1 VNKKNNNDNESHKH
15 EKTQPD
21 NNKEKEV
28 KENLAVEENEHEKIH
43 IMDAEISDLKDKL
56 LRKAAEFENYKRR
69 TENDQF
75 NLLKYA
81 AEAFIIKLLPVVDDI
96 ERSILHIE
104 GSKDIDSIKDG
115 MKLIFDK
122 LVKLLDD
129 QGVKK
134 FESKGK
140 PFDVNYHEAVMQR
153 KDENSLPHTVI
164 DELESGYL
172 YKDKV
177 IRHAKVIVSEDN

>member
-1 VNKKNNNDNESHKH
+1 MNKKNNNNESKKN
-15 EKTQPD
+15 ENAQPID
-21 NNKEKEV
+21 NKEQEI
-28 KENLAVEENEHEKIH
+28 KENMSLEENERNKIQ
-43 IMDAEISDLKDKL
+43 ILESDISDLKDRL

-69 TENDQF
+69 TENDQL

-96 ERSILHIE
+96 ERSIQHIE
-104 GSKDIDSIKDG
+104 GSKEIDSIKDG

-122 LVKLLDD
+122 LVKVLDD

-140 PFDVNYHEAVMQR
+140 PFDVNYHEALMQQ
-153 KDENSLPHTVI
+153 KDETIPPHTVI

-177 IRHAKVIVSEDN
+177 IRHAKVIVNEDNG

>member
-1 VNKKNNNDNESHKH
+1 MNKKTNNDNEPRKN
-15 EKTQPD
+15 ENVEPD
-21 NNKEKEV
+21 NKEEKEL
-28 KENLAVEENEHEKIH
+28 KDNLAIEENEHEKVH
-43 IMDAEISDLKDKL
+43 ILDAEVSDLKDKL

-104 GSKDIDSIKDG
+104 GSRDVDSIKDG

-122 LVKLLDD
+122 LVKILDD

-134 FESKGK
+134 FDSKGK
-140 PFDVNYHEAVMQR
+140 PFDVNFHEAVMQR
-153 KDENSLPHTVI
+153 KDENVPPHTVI

-177 IRHAKVIVSEDN
+177 IRHAKVVVSEDN

>member
-1 VNKKNNNDNESHKH
+1 MIKKNNNDNESK
-15 EKTQPD
+15 KNDTSQSD

-28 KENLAVEENEHEKIH
+28 KENLAPEENEKVQVL
-43 IMDAEISDLKDKL
+43 DAEISDLKDKL

-81 AEAFIIKLLPVVDDI
+81 AEAFIIKLIPVVDDI
-96 ERSILHIE
+96 ERSIQHIE
-104 GSKDIDSIKDG
+104 GSKDIDTIKDG

-122 LVKLLDD
+122 LVKVLDD

-140 PFDVNYHEAVMQR
+140 PFDVNYHEAVMLR
-153 KDENSLPHTVI
+153 KDENVLPHTVI

>member
-1 VNKKNNNDNESHKH
+1 MHKKNPNSDEANKNDK
-15 EKTQPD
+15 D
-21 NNKEKEV
+21 V
-28 KENLAVEENEHEKIH
+28 KENKPESEVNGKPGNDENEKVSILE
-43 IMDAEISDLKDKL
+43 AEVADLKDKM

-75 NLLKYA
+75 NLLKYG
-81 AEAFIIKLLPVVDDI
+81 AEAFIIKLLPVVDDL
-96 ERSILHIE
+96 ERSLQHIE
-104 GSKDIDSIKDG
+104 ETVELISIKDG
-115 MKLIFDK
+115 MRLIYDK
-122 LVKLLDD
+122 LMKILDD

-140 PFDVNYHEAVMQR
+140 TFDVNYHEALMQR
-153 KDENSLPHTVI
+153 TDETLPPNTVI

>member
-1 VNKKNNNDNESHKH
+1 MNKKNHNDNEPNKN
-15 EKTQPD
+15 D
-21 NNKEKEV
+21 NEQSENKNEKEL
-28 KENLAVEENEHEKIH
+28 KENLSLEENEHEKVH
-43 IMDAEISDLKDKL
+43 ILEAEISDLKDKL

-69 TENDQF
+69 TENDQL

-96 ERSILHIE
+96 ERSIQHIE
-104 GSKDIDSIKDG
+104 GSNDIDSIKDG

-122 LVKLLDD
+122 LIKVLED

-140 PFDVNYHEAVMQR
+140 PFDVNYHEALMQQ
-153 KDENSLPHTVI
+153 KNETLPPHTVI

-177 IRHAKVIVSEDN
+177 IRHAKVIVNEDN